1 VAIAQHTRLGKYEII
16 GSLARGAMA
25 ELFLARLP
33 EAGGVARQVVIKRVL
48 PELARDRAFVD
59 RFIAQARIAAALD
72 HQNIVHVH
80 EVGQDDDGH
89 FIAME
94 RLHGGDVGSILSV
107 VRQFGSGLPLALA
120 IEIARG
126 ACAGLHHAHE
136 RRAPSGELLG
146 LVHRD
151 ITPHNLFVTFDGAVK
166 LLDFGIGTAAET
178 MPALHAASGARRD
191 RLPYM
196 SPEQVHGEPL
206 DRRSDVFSLSAVLW
220 EMTVGERPPHAAH
233 DKRLAFAKAIVGRNA
248 PRPSANKPG
257 YPPEL
262 ERVVMRGLGRDPLAR
277 HATAAELQA
286 ELEAVARTL
295 LLSTSARELAMFMAE
310 VFPGRLKAWQGGE
323 RRTTGSLAISPRH
336 SMLLPPEPMGTSP
349 VSRPEIAL
357 PVAPVA
363 PPVREAAPRRARWI
377 AASLALVG
385 LALAAAII
393 FVSGRSR
400 SLDARL
406 AATASSASPAA
417 PDPEHLVGE
426 DAHWFGAD
434 DYLVDVRGRG
444 YQDERLDDLT
454 VARMLK
460 RSRSPGE
467 RTWFSDTNGKE
478 FESEHYFRTRV
489 ARPADLTIG
498 GFALC
503 HAHRHERRASKP
515 SNRNAS
521 LSGRWMLG
529 RITEVSRLDAGVVS
543 VANVECEVAGVRVI
557 AD

>member
-1 VAIAQHTRLGKYEII
+1 VVIAQHTRLGKYEII
-16 GSLARGAMA
+16 SSLARGAMA

-33 EAGGVARQVVIKRVL
+33 EAGGVARQIVIKRVL
-48 PELARDRAFVD
+48 PELARDRALVD
-59 RFIAQARIAAALD
+59 RFLAEARIAAALD

-80 EVGQDDDGH
+80 DVGEDEDGH

-107 VRQFGSGLPLALA
+107 VRQFGSGLPLAFA

-126 ACAGLHHAHE
+126 ACAGLHYAHE
-136 RRAPSGELLG
+136 RRAPSGEPLG

-166 LLDFGIGTAAET
+166 LLDFGIGKAVET
-178 MPALHAASGARRD
+178 MPASHAQTGAQ
-191 RLPYM
+191 LGTLSYM

-206 DRRSDVFSLSAVLW
+206 DRRSDVFSLSAVVW
-220 EMTVGERPPHAAH
+220 EMTVGEPPSHAH
-233 DKRLAFAKAIVGRNA
+233 GSRLAFAKAIVGRNA
-248 PRPSANKPG
+248 PRPSAKKPG

-262 ERVVMRGLGRDPLAR
+262 ERVVMRGLSRDPLAR

-295 LLSTSARELAMFMAE
+295 SLPTSARELAMFMAE
-310 VFPGRLKAWQGGE
+310 MFPGRLKAWQGSE

-336 SMLLPPEPMGTSP
+336 SMLLPPDPKGTSP
-349 VSRPEIAL
+349 VAKPELAL
-357 PVAPVA
+357 PSVA
-363 PPVREAAPRRARWI
+363 PPVQVAAPRRARWI
-377 AASLALVG
+377 LAAIALVG
-385 LALAAAII
+385 LGLAAALI

-406 AATASSASPAA
+406 SAAGGSASPAA
-417 PDPEHLVGE
+417 LDPEHLVGE
-426 DAHWFGAD
+426 DAHWFEAD
-434 DYLVDVRGRG
+434 DYLVDIHGRG
-444 YQDERLDDLT
+444 YEGERLDDLV
-454 VARMLK
+454 VARMVK
-460 RSRSPGE
+460 RSRSTDE
-467 RTWFSDTNGKE
+467 RTWFSDTNNKQ
-478 FESEHYFRTRV
+478 FESEHYWRTRV

-498 GFALC
+498 ALALC
-503 HAHRHERRASKP
+503 HAYRRERRANKP

-521 LSGRWMLG
+521 RSGRWMLG
-529 RITEVSRLDAGVVS
+529 RITEVARLDAGLVS
-543 VANVECEVAGVRVI
+543 VENVECEVAGVRVI

>member
-1 VAIAQHTRLGKYEII
+1 MVITQHTRLGKYEII

-25 ELFLARLP
+25 ELFLAQVP

-89 FIAME
+89 FLAME
-94 RLHGGDVGSILSV
+94 RLHGDDVGSILSM
-107 VRQFGSGLPLALA
+107 VRQFGSGLPLAFA

-126 ACAGLHHAHE
+126 ACAGLHYAHE

-166 LLDFGIGTAAET
+166 LLDFGIGKAVET
-178 MPALHAASGARRD
+178 MPALHAPSGARRD

-248 PRPSANKPG
+248 PRPSAKKPG

-262 ERVVMRGLGRDPLAR
+262 ERVVMRGLSRDPLAR

-295 LLSTSARELAMFMAE
+295 SLPTSARELAMFMAE
-310 VFPGRLKAWQGGE
+310 VFPGRLKAWQGSE
-323 RRTTGSLAISPRH
+323 RRTSGSFAISSRH
-336 SMLLPPEPMGTSP
+336 NMLLPPEPMATSP
-349 VSRPEIAL
+349 VSRPDIAV
-357 PVAPVA
+357 PSVA

-406 AATASSASPAA
+406 SAAGGSASPAA
-417 PDPEHLVGE
+417 LDPEHLVGE
-426 DAHWFGAD
+426 DAHWFEVD
-434 DYLVDVRGRG
+434 DYLVDIHGRG

-460 RSRSPGE
+460 RPKDPGG
-467 RTWFSDTNGKE
+467 RAWFSDTNGMQ

-489 ARPADLTIG
+489 ATPTDLTLG
-498 GFALC
+498 RFALC
-503 HAHRHERRASKP
+503 HAHRRERRASKP

-529 RITEVSRLDAGVVS
+529 RITDASRLDAGLVS